1 MGVKLLSCLLF
12 VDDDKNIL
20 EINQRFFTDKGFT
33 VHTAPGM
40 DEALTCLDGCPV
52 DCVILDILMP
62 GFDGIA
68 VCEKIREH
76 KSVPILFLTGLTEKE
91 FLYRGFTAGCDDYLT
106 KPYDLLELEMR
117 VIAAVKRHK
126 GSVLPEQILRFGPL
140 TIDEGKRRASVD
152 GREIPLTSYE
162 FEILLLLAK
171 HPGQMFPSR
180 EIYREVWQLP
190 DLESTQTVQVHLG
203 RMRHKLEQACSDW
216 EFVKTVWKQGYHFDP
231 TEKEKTG

>member
-1 MGVKLLSCLLF
+1 MSCLLF

-20 EINQRFFTDKGFT
+20 EINRRFFTDKGFT
-33 VHTAPGM
+33 VHTASGM
-40 DEALTCLDGCPV
+40 NTALACLDHTPV

-62 GFDGIA
+62 GGNGLA

-76 KSVPILFLTGLTEKE
+76 RSVPILFLTGLTEKE

-126 GSVLPEQILRFGPL
+126 GNVLPEQILRFGSL
-140 TIDEGKRRASVD
+140 AIDVGKRRTSVE

-171 HPGQMFPSR
+171 HPGQTFPAR
-180 EIYREVWQLP
+180 KIYREVWQMP
-190 DLESTQTVQVHLG
+190 DLDNTQTVQVHLG
-203 RMRHKLEQACSDW
+203 RMRHKLEQACPDC